1 MLCCACKYGCAE
13 NLSNE
18 KIILALDGLPGC
30 GWLGRLRLM
39 RRPWPGTAR
48 VSSQVQSRKQDG
60 EVSVFPSPEAEP
72 RLGTSPDRGFSYAL
86 LLILS
91 QLRFGNETDF
101 ATKVTIFPASGKRS
115 DAGTKNPAGEGG
127 AGVID

>member
-1 MLCCACKYGCAE
+1 MR
-13 NLSNE
+13 
-18 KIILALDGLPGC
+18 
-30 GWLGRLRLM
+30 LGKAKSERL
-39 RRPWPGTAR
+39 GF
-48 VSSQVQSRKQDG
+48 VSLQL
-60 EVSVFPSPEAEP
+60 EAEP

-115 DAGTKNPAGEGG
+115 DAGSTPFSRGKRREAWGHDLSEKGHGLSCGTAANEKAPPFRVGLALL
-127 AGVID
+127 IDFTRALH